1 MWEAED
7 KAGSQFSASLRRLNG
22 FLSQLGWVL
31 FISLDQSLGL
41 HSSVLKGQEV
51 YYTHTLKY
59 KRKFFH
65 LLQTIND
72 INLLKEDPDCAG
84 GHLKEV
90 DDWTIPVVPHSR
102 SSMNVKN
109 GATIF
114 LFFFFFVE
122 FGWFI

>member
-31 FISLDQSLGL
+31 FISLDQSIGL

-90 DDWTIPVVPHSR
+90 DD
-102 SSMNVKN
+102 
-109 GATIF
+109 
-114 LFFFFFVE
+114 
-122 FGWFI
+122 